1 MAKNL
6 FSRLFGWSSAVPSQF
21 KPADNRNR
29 FAALNHRVMAARWYV
44 SVLVILIMGLI
55 LTGIALSIAMK
66 LPITHDWKEI
76 LLLLLGALIGSFN
89 RVVDFWFNSQNNER
103 LLEKMDQEN
112 DSEAIQLERLRL
124 QAGQK
129 SNRTGS
135 DLPEAKNEAPATSQA
150 SATGTE
156 ETPRADDT

>member
-1 MAKNL
+1 MTKNL

-44 SVLVILIMGLI
+44 SILVILIMGLI

-66 LPITHDWKEI
+66 IPITHDWKEI

-89 RVVDFWFNSQNNER
+89 RVVDFWFNSQHNER

-112 DSEAIQLERLRL
+112 DSEAVQMARVRR
-124 QAGQK
+124 QAGRKGDQAVADALV
-129 SNRTGS
+129 SADGGLET
-135 DLPEAKNEAPATSQA
+135 AQAPTAEPPPSQ
-150 SATGTE
+150 
-156 ETPRADDT
+156 